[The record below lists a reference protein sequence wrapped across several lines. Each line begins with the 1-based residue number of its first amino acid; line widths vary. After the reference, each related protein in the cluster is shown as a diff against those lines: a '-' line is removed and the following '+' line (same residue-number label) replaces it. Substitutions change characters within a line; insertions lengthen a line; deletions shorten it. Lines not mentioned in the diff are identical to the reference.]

1 LRNSIASPDLPLCIN
16 LIHNPHLESFHYTI
30 RAAVT
35 IRAAADLVCKL
46 PSTKITTIGID
57 VSPDFLSKFEG
68 YHLQRLGR
76 SVTSRFPRLS
86 KILIR
91 LEFANDTFLDAIYD
105 AFASGQALGILE
117 VEVLPSEKRFAVQEF
132 TDDCLSKG
140 MSG

>member
-1 LRNSIASPDLPLCIN
+1 
-16 LIHNPHLESFHYTI
+16 
-30 RAAVT
+30 
-35 IRAAADLVCKL
+35 
-46 PSTKITTIGID
+46 
-57 VSPDFLSKFEG
+57 
-68 YHLQRLGR
+68 
-76 SVTSRFPRLS
+76 VTSRFPRLS